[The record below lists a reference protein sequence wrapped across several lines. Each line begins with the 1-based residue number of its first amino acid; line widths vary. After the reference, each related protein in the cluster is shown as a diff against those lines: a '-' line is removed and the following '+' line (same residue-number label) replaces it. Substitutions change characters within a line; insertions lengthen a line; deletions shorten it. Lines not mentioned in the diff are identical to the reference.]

1 MLRIKTVLCMTF
13 VVFELLSQVV
23 NIDNTEVG
31 GNVHSL
37 KAMAGLTHVLCDY
50 SQVRANSACTHT
62 AVTCLLF
69 PASSDVPPL
78 HHCHNIVFYKNNIDA
93 QALTFC
99 RPSCCLLP
107 HHLLLCLCVA
117 PNRLR
122 ATLNL
127 RKTFPSFAACTS
139 TAKPSRAT

>member
-1 MLRIKTVLCMTF
+1 MRIKTVLCMTF

-23 NIDNTEVG
+23 NIGNTEVG

-78 HHCHNIVFYKNNIDA
+78 HHCHNIFYKNNIDA

-107 HHLLLCLCVA
+107 HHRLCLCVA